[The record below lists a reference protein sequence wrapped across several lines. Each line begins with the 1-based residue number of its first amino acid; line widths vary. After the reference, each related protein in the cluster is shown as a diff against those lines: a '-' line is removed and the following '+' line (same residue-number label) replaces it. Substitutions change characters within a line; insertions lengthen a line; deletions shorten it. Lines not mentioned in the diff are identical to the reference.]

1 MNHEKSHVSR
11 LQCLRGL
18 KTHCD
23 HELSYHPP
31 PPRCPPAM
39 LWTIDKMK
47 GHSAFHLAIPRNVTL
62 EFVYMLVS
70 VKLIDINI
78 KDTFGMT
85 LFDIIKHK
93 PHFPTL
99 DLVSMVGLIQRD
111 VQLSCSRPSQVWSRF
126 TRKYRG
132 NVCNLK
138 SWLWGICL
146 ISQLNVLDK
155 NHHLYTLHESQKE
168 AFRIFC
174 SILILNFAFAC

>member
-1 MNHEKSHVSR
+1 
-11 LQCLRGL
+11 
-18 KTHCD
+18 
-23 HELSYHPP
+23 
-31 PPRCPPAM
+31 
-39 LWTIDKMK
+39 MK

-126 TRKYRG
+126 TRKYR
-132 NVCNLK
+132 
-138 SWLWGICL
+138 
-146 ISQLNVLDK
+146 
-155 NHHLYTLHESQKE
+155 
-168 AFRIFC
+168 
-174 SILILNFAFAC
+174 